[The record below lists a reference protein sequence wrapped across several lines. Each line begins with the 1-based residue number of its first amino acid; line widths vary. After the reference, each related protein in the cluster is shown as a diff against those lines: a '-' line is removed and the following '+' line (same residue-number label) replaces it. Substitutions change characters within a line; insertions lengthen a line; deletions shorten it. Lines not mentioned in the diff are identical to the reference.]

1 MSEITFIAG
10 GATAAQGF
18 SATGEHM
25 GIRRNRTRRDVAL
38 IVSEVPA
45 NAACVYTQNLVKG
58 APILVT
64 QRHVENGIAQAVI
77 CNSGNA
83 NTCNANGVEIA
94 EGMCA
99 LVEKYIGVKA
109 EDVIVASTGVI
120 GQPMTLE
127 PFEKNFG
134 KLADSLE
141 DTPAGGTRAAEAIMT
156 TDTVSKEVAVRFPLG
171 GKMCKL
177 GGISKGSGMIAPNM
191 ATMLCF
197 LTTDAAISPVAL
209 KRALTTVT
217 ADTFNMLSID
227 GDTST
232 NDMVSI
238 LANGMAGNTPIESCM
253 GADYEAFVA
262 ALYKVCEKL
271 CAIMAKDGEG
281 ATKLLVCEVTGAK
294 STAAAKLVAKAVIKS
309 TLLKAAIF
317 GADANWGRVLCAI
330 GYAGADVD
338 VSKVDVNFRSNRGLI
353 PVCRGGAGVAFSEE
367 TAKEILMDDEITVQV
382 ALNSGS
388 ATAKAWGCDLTY
400 DYVKINGDYRT

>member
-64 QRHVENGIAQAVI
+64 QKHVENGIAQAVI

-127 PFEKNFG
+127 PFQKNFG

-141 DTPAGGTRAAEAIMT
+141 DTPAGGTRAAEAIIT

>member
-45 NAACVYTQNLVKG
+45 SAACVYTQNLVKG

-64 QRHVENGIAQAVI
+64 QKHVKNGIAQAVI

-127 PFEKNFG
+127 PFRKNFG

>member
-45 NAACVYTQNLVKG
+45 SAACVYTQNLVKG

-64 QRHVENGIAQAVI
+64 QKHVENGIAQAVI

-120 GQPMTLE
+120 GQPMSLE
-127 PFEKNFG
+127 PFQKNFG

-217 ADTFNMLSID
+217 ADTFNMLSVD

-253 GADYEAFVA
+253 GTDYEAFVA

-294 STAAAKLVAKAVIKS
+294 STATAKLVAKAVIKS

>member
-64 QRHVENGIAQAVI
+64 QKHVENGIAQAVI

-127 PFEKNFG
+127 PFQKNFG

-197 LTTDAAISPVAL
+197 LTTDAAISSVAL

-217 ADTFNMLSID
+217 ADTFNMLSVD

>member
-45 NAACVYTQNLVKG
+45 SAACVYTQNLVKG

-64 QRHVENGIAQAVI
+64 QKHVENGIAQAVI

-388 ATAKAWGCDLTY
+388 ASAKAWGCDLTY

>member
-64 QRHVENGIAQAVI
+64 QKHVENGIAQAVI

-83 NTCNANGVEIA
+83 NTCNANGIEIA

-99 LVEKYIGVKA
+99 LVEQYIGVKA
-109 EDVIVASTGVI
+109 DDVIVASTGVI

-127 PFEKNFG
+127 PFQKNFG

-171 GKMCKL
+171 GKTCKL
-177 GGISKGSGMIAPNM
+177 GGIAKGSGMIAPNM

-217 ADTFNMLSID
+217 ADTFNMLSVD

-238 LANGMAGNTPIESCM
+238 LANGMAGNTPIEACM
-253 GADYEAFVA
+253 GTDYEAFVA

-388 ATAKAWGCDLTY
+388 ASAKAWGCDLTY

>member
-45 NAACVYTQNLVKG
+45 SAACVYTQNLVKG

-64 QRHVENGIAQAVI
+64 QKHVENGIAQAVI

-127 PFEKNFG
+127 PFQKNFG

-238 LANGMAGNTPIESCM
+238 LANGMAGNAPIEACM
-253 GADYEAFVA
+253 GTDYEAFVA

-281 ATKLLVCEVTGAK
+281 APKLLACEVTGAK

-400 DYVKINGDYRT
+400 DYVKINGEYRT

>member
-64 QRHVENGIAQAVI
+64 QKHVENGIAQAVI

-83 NTCNANGVEIA
+83 NTCNANGIEIA

-99 LVEKYIGVKA
+99 LVEQYIGVKA

-127 PFEKNFG
+127 PFQKNFG

-171 GKMCKL
+171 GKTCKL
-177 GGISKGSGMIAPNM
+177 GGIAKGSGMIAPNM

-197 LTTDAAISPVAL
+197 LTTDAAISSVAL

-217 ADTFNMLSID
+217 ADTFNMLSVD

-238 LANGMAGNTPIESCM
+238 LANGMAGNAPIEACM
-253 GADYEAFVA
+253 GTDYEAFVA

-281 ATKLLVCEVTGAK
+281 ATKLLACEVTGAK

-338 VSKVDVNFRSNRGLI
+338 VTKVDVNFRSNRGLI

-388 ATAKAWGCDLTY
+388 ASAKAWGCDLTY

>member
-64 QRHVENGIAQAVI
+64 QKHVENGIAQAVI

-83 NTCNANGVEIA
+83 NTCNANGIEIA
-94 EGMCA
+94 EGMCS
-99 LVEKYIGVKA
+99 LVEQYIGVKA

-127 PFEKNFG
+127 PFQKNFG

>member
-64 QRHVENGIAQAVI
+64 QKHVENGIAQAVI

-83 NTCNANGVEIA
+83 NTCNANGIEIA
-94 EGMCA
+94 EGMCS
-99 LVEKYIGVKA
+99 LVEQYIGVKA

-127 PFEKNFG
+127 PFQKNFG

-171 GKMCKL
+171 GKTCKL
-177 GGISKGSGMIAPNM
+177 GGIAKGSGMIAPNM

-217 ADTFNMLSID
+217 ADTFNMLSVD

-238 LANGMAGNTPIESCM
+238 LANGMAGNTPIEACM
-253 GADYEAFVA
+253 GTDYEAFVA

-281 ATKLLVCEVTGAK
+281 ATKLLACEVTGAK

>member
-38 IVSEVPA
+38 IVSEIPA

-64 QRHVENGIAQAVI
+64 QKHVENGIAQAVI

-127 PFEKNFG
+127 PFQKNFG

-197 LTTDAAISPVAL
+197 LTTDAAISSVAL

-217 ADTFNMLSID
+217 ADTFNMLSVD

>member
-64 QRHVENGIAQAVI
+64 QKHVENGIAQAVI

-83 NTCNANGVEIA
+83 NTCNANGIEIA
-94 EGMCA
+94 EGMCS
-99 LVEKYIGVKA
+99 LVEQYIGVKA

-127 PFEKNFG
+127 PFQKNFG

-171 GKMCKL
+171 GKTCKL
-177 GGISKGSGMIAPNM
+177 GGIAKGSGMIAPNM

-197 LTTDAAISPVAL
+197 LTTDAAISSVAL

-217 ADTFNMLSID
+217 ADTFNMLSVD

-238 LANGMAGNTPIESCM
+238 LANGMAGNAPIEACM
-253 GADYEAFVA
+253 GTDYEAFVA

-281 ATKLLVCEVTGAK
+281 ATKLLACEVTGAK

-388 ATAKAWGCDLTY
+388 ASAKAWGCDLTY

>member
-64 QRHVENGIAQAVI
+64 QKHVENGVAQAVI

-83 NTCNANGVEIA
+83 NTCNANGIEIA
-94 EGMCA
+94 EGMCS
-99 LVEKYIGVKA
+99 LVEQYIGVKA

-127 PFEKNFG
+127 PFQKNFG

-171 GKMCKL
+171 GKTCKL
-177 GGISKGSGMIAPNM
+177 GGIAKGSGMIAPNM

-197 LTTDAAISPVAL
+197 LTTDAAISSVAL

-217 ADTFNMLSID
+217 ADTFNMLSVD

-238 LANGMAGNTPIESCM
+238 MANGMAGNTPIEACM
-253 GADYEAFVA
+253 GTDYEAFVA

-281 ATKLLVCEVTGAK
+281 ATKLLACEVTGAK

>member
-45 NAACVYTQNLVKG
+45 SAACVYTQNLVKG

-64 QRHVENGIAQAVI
+64 QKHVENGIAQAVI

-127 PFEKNFG
+127 PFQKNFG

-388 ATAKAWGCDLTY
+388 ASAKAWGCDLTY

>member
-64 QRHVENGIAQAVI
+64 QKHVENGIAQAVI

-83 NTCNANGVEIA
+83 NTCNANGIEIA
-94 EGMCA
+94 EGMCS
-99 LVEKYIGVKA
+99 LVEQYIGVKA

-127 PFEKNFG
+127 PFQKNFG

-141 DTPAGGTRAAEAIMT
+141 DTPAGGIRAAEAIMT

-171 GKMCKL
+171 GKTCKL
-177 GGISKGSGMIAPNM
+177 GGIAKGSGMIAPNM

-197 LTTDAAISPVAL
+197 LTTDAAISSVAL

-217 ADTFNMLSID
+217 ADTFNMLSVD

-253 GADYEAFVA
+253 GTDYEAFVA